1 MKERLSQLIGQPSNS
16 RNSAQFLE
24 PVVDGDDDDN
34 EHSVIGE
41 IMPLIG

>member
-1 MKERLSQLIGQPSNS
+1 MKERLSQLIGQFSNS
-16 RNSAQFLE
+16 RNFAQFLD
-24 PVVDGDDDDN
+24 PVVDDDDDDN